1 MRRPFQGMWD
11 FISGAATLWGFMPAA
26 WQTVLVT
33 GATTLTG
40 YLGWQSAGPFYAC
53 IGAAGVFALSMIGV
67 FLATAMPK
75 LTGVFEKLT
84 VEQINIFNP
93 ILQQD
98 KDGRNR
104 KVSILRNVT
113 FECVLKNH
121 SQQMVYFQIKRAS
134 QSMAGKTIVGEPK
147 LSPLICIVP
156 PFSYQRII
164 LQSLPDITVSDGMI
178 GLIDLEILY
187 GEEKNNLEY
196 KFIYESTPQLGVVVQ
211 RNGDASISM
220 NAPITKHIHE
230 KA

>member
-1 MRRPFQGMWD
+1 
-11 FISGAATLWGFMPAA
+11 MPAA

-98 KDGRNR
+98 KDGRN
-104 KVSILRNVT
+104 
-113 FECVLKNH
+113 
-121 SQQMVYFQIKRAS
+121 
-134 QSMAGKTIVGEPK
+134 
-147 LSPLICIVP
+147 
-156 PFSYQRII
+156 
-164 LQSLPDITVSDGMI
+164 
-178 GLIDLEILY
+178 
-187 GEEKNNLEY
+187 
-196 KFIYESTPQLGVVVQ
+196 
-211 RNGDASISM
+211 
-220 NAPITKHIHE
+220 
-230 KA
+230 